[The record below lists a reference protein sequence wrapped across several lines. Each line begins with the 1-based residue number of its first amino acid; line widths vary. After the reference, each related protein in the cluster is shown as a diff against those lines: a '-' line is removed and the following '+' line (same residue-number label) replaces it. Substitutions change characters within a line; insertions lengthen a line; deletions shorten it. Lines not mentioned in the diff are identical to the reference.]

1 MSKVRRTEEYLAD
14 REGRKRDGWG
24 EEDLVVV
31 ADATDL
37 WFQLP
42 KEVLADRFVSISS
55 CLF

>member
-1 MSKVRRTEEYLAD
+1 MRRTEEYLAD

-42 KEVLADRFVSISS
+42 KEVLGDRFVSISS